1 MRMIS
6 EELVFNG
13 VVDPDRVLF
22 DRESGYFIAV
32 KKVNNMLLI
41 IAYLLFEERV
51 KIITAFLTSDPN
63 IVERRVASGRWE
75 PL

>member
-32 KKVNNMLLI
+32 YSVYEAI
-41 IAYLLFEERV
+41 GYV
-51 KIITAFLTSDPN
+51 VT
-63 IVERRVASGRWE
+63 
-75 PL
+75 